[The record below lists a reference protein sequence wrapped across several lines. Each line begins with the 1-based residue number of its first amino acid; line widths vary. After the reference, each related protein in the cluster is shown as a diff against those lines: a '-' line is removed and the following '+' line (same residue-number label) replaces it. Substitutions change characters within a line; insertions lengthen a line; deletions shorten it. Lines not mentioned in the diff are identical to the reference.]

1 MSDKTVLSCRNL
13 RKSYEEGPQSVEVL
27 VDVQL
32 ELFPGERVA
41 IVGSSGSGKSTLLNM
56 LGGLDIPSSGSV
68 WLAGEELSALNEKQR
83 GLLRNRALGFV
94 YQFHH
99 LLPEFTAL
107 ENVCMP
113 LLIGRMP
120 IPEARERAAAERLK
134 IEFQEADAEALPF
147 PDGGFDAVVS
157 TFGVMFTPD
166 QDKAAAELM
175 RVCRPGGKIGLAN
188 WTPDGFIGHV
198 FKTIGKHLPP
208 PAGIKSPALWGT
220 RARIEEMFGAHASSI
235 KTESRDFVFRYRSP
249 EHWLEVFKTYYGPLL
264 KAFGA
269 LEPAA
274 QAALTGDLMAQIE
287 RFNRSGDAAMVVPSE
302 YLEIVVTRR

>member
-1 MSDKTVLSCRNL
+1 MSDKTVLSCRDL

-120 IPEARERAAAERLK
+120 IPEARERAAALLERVGLK
-134 IEFQEADAEALPF
+134 PRLQHKPSELSGGERQRVAIARALVNQPQLVLLDE
-147 PDGGFDAVVS
+147 PTGNL
-157 TFGVMFTPD
+157 D
-166 QDKAAAELM
+166 QHTAHSIQELM
-175 RVCRPGGKIGLAN
+175 
-188 WTPDGFIGHV
+188 
-198 FKTIGKHLPP
+198 
-208 PAGIKSPALWGT
+208 
-220 RARIEEMFGAHASSI
+220 
-235 KTESRDFVFRYRSP
+235 
-249 EHWLEVFKTYYGPLL
+249 LELSQSLQT
-264 KAFGA
+264 AF
-269 LEPAA
+269 L
-274 QAALTGDLMAQIE
+274 
-287 RFNRSGDAAMVVPSE
+287 
-302 YLEIVVTRR
+302 VVTHDPHLAQQMDRVLRLEDGRLIAA